1 MAYYRDTA
9 NLFGTGV
16 RGFGTTWSYG
26 GGERGYTGDIDP
38 NGRDTGRYAG
48 RGPKG
53 YQRSDERIRE
63 DVCLRL
69 TDHPEIDATEIEV
82 RVDGGEV
89 TLSGEVDS
97 RPVKRM
103 AEDVAQSVSG
113 VRDVHNQ
120 LRIAPAAEPATRL

>member
-9 NLFGTGV
+9 SLFGTGA

-26 GGERGYTGDIDP
+26 GSEHGYDGDVDP
-38 NGRDTGRYAG
+38 VKPEDAVGAHAG
-48 RGPKG
+48 KGPKG

-63 DVCLRL
+63 DVCVRL
-69 TDHPEIDATEIEV
+69 TDHPDIDASEIEV

-89 TLSGEVDS
+89 TLSGSVDE
-97 RPVKRM
+97 RRVKRL
-103 AEDVAQSVSG
+103 AEDTACSVSG

-120 LRIAPAAEPATRL
+120 LRITQPR